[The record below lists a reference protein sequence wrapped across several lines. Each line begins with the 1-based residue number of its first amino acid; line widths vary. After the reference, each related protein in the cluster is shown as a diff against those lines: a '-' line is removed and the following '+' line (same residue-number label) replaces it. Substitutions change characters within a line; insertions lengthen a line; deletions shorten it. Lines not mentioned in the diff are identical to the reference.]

1 MAGKTEKN
9 NSQSD
14 ICTKVDNNTDNGDDD
29 EVAPDYDWSQAA
41 RGDLLGCYYYGYV
54 CTQIL
59 GAWLSS
65 RYGFKIILF
74 INTLVASVLTIVMC
88 KLFTHI
94 MVETLVEFS
103 TGAYKIH

>member
-1 MAGKTEKN
+1 MSIAIVKMAGKNEKN

-14 ICTKVDNNTDNGDDD
+14 ICTRVDDNVTDNGDDD
-29 EVAPDYDWSQAA
+29 DVLPDYNWSQAA

-65 RYGFKIILF
+65 RFGFKILLF

-88 KLFTHI
+88 NLFTHMI
-94 MVETLVEFS
+94 S
-103 TGAYKIH
+103 